1 MSKLSKRLE
10 MVASFIDE
18 NDKSVIDI
26 GCDHGLLSIYLAEK
40 FNNLK
45 IIASD
50 VNNNAL
56 ESARRNVSKYKLEDR
71 IDIRLGSG
79 VSVIND
85 ELLKTSTIRRLN
97 NVHFNGYLDR
107 LIDDTYELSGTL
119 SGTMILPDDIT
130 LEDYEY
136 NFTSSIDEKI
146 DETRINFQKTID
158 ITEDLWQNIL
168 VEIPLK
174 CVNDKNKDLTLE
186 GDGWRLISEDDV
198 KLENNPLSSLK
209 DLL

>member
-1 MSKLSKRLE
+1 
-10 MVASFIDE
+10 MVIE
-18 NDKSVIDI
+18 
-26 GCDHGLLSIYLAEK
+26 L
-40 FNNLK
+40 FNLVVNNKK
-45 IIASD
+45 IIIDND
-50 VNNNAL
+50 V
-56 ESARRNVSKYKLEDR
+56 
-71 IDIRLGSG
+71 
-79 VSVIND
+79 VIND

-168 VEIPLK
+168 VEVPLRA
-174 CVNDKNKDLTLE
+174 VNPKNESISLS
-186 GDGWRLISEDDV
+186 GDGWRLISEEEV
-198 KLENNPLSSLK
+198 KTENNPFM
-209 DLL
+209 DLLGKE